1 VISPDGSTHFGHD
14 GRTET
19 KSRLA
24 PIRRLRRIVRPNHPL
39 SREVPMTPRI
49 VIVVGALSGLLAACG
64 ETTSKQSLGSVAGT
78 LSGGLIGSSKAEAKP
93 ANPAAQPLLEAW
105 AGTAVGAR
113 LDEADRRLAADAEF
127 EALESTAAGASREW
141 RNPAT
146 GHRGSV
152 TPGPAYSVNQYTCRD
167 YVDQITV
174 DGKAETVR
182 ATACRQPDGSWR
194 PIS

>member
-1 VISPDGSTHFGHD
+1 MSLRST
-14 GRTET
+14 
-19 KSRLA
+19 
-24 PIRRLRRIVRPNHPL
+24 
-39 SREVPMTPRI
+39 
-49 VIVVGALSGLLAACG
+49 IVVGALAGLLTGCG

-78 LSGGLIGSSKAEAKP
+78 LSGGLIGSSSTPAKAP
-93 ANPAAQPLLEAW
+93 SPGAAPLLAAW
-105 AGTAVGAR
+105 AGSAVGAR
-113 LDEADRRLAADAEF
+113 LDENDRRLAAEAEF

-152 TPGPAYSVNQYTCRD
+152 SPGPAYSVNQYTCRD
-167 YVDQITV
+167 YTDQITV

-182 ATACRQPDGSWR
+182 STACRQPDGSWR